1 MERDFSAER
10 EPDVALTVKEEEPDV
25 VGVPEIEPEEESVR
39 PAGRVPEM
47 SDQITPEEF
56 AVSVVE
62 YGVPGVAAGRLV
74 VVIVRAVTGVGFIG
88 LTVMESCFSAD

>member
-1 MERDFSAER
+1 M
-10 EPDVALTVKEEEPDV
+10 PDTALTVKEEEPDV
-25 VGVPEIEPEEESVR
+25 VGVPEIVPEEESVR

-62 YGVPGVAAGRLV
+62 YGVPVVPDGRV
-74 VVIVRAVTGVGFIG
+74 VVVMVRAEGVGVWSGVGVGSGSG
-88 LTVMESCFSAD
+88 LGSAEAG